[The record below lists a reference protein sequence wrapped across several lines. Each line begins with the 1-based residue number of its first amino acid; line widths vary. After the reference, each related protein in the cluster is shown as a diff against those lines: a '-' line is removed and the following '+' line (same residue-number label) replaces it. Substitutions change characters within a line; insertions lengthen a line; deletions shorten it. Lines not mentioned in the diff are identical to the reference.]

1 MKIAN
6 ISLLSISL
14 LLLVSISAVVLN
26 LPAPLKLLD
35 FSGSGNL
42 GSAVAGL
49 CTPVIGILST
59 VLLYMALTKQ
69 TQSNIDQRVKNES
82 DVIFMLINQLDQE
95 LERFYTKI
103 SKTTANVKTEYTET
117 GIQGLMHFT
126 RFYKFELN
134 KEWLDEN
141 EMTFKSF
148 YESHQ
153 VILLIDS
160 FMLIEKRISISEIS
174 SEMRDLFTKKLESYY
189 QCRFRLP
196 LKYLSQGFEK
206 YGQNEQEYSKKVLA
220 FIATQKNEGEI
231 FD

>member
-6 ISLLSISL
+6 ISILSISL
-14 LLLVSISAVVLN
+14 LLLVSISAAILN
-26 LPAPLKLLD
+26 LPAPMKFLD
-35 FSGSGNL
+35 FSDSGNL
-42 GSAVAGL
+42 GSAIAGL

-59 VLLYMALTKQ
+59 VLLYRTLTKQ

-103 SKTTANVKTEYTET
+103 SKTTANIKIESTET
-117 GIQGLMHFT
+117 GIQGLMHFS
-126 RFYKFELN
+126 RFYKFNLN

-174 SEMRDLFTKKLESYY
+174 SEMRDLFNEKLESYY

-196 LKYLSQGFEK
+196 LKYLSQGFEN
-206 YGQNEQEYSKKVLA
+206 YGQNQQDYPKKVLA
-220 FIATQKNEGEI
+220 FIASQKNKGEI

>member
-1 MKIAN
+1 MKIAS
-6 ISLLSISL
+6 ISLLSVSL
-14 LLLVSISAVVLN
+14 LLLVSISAAILN
-26 LPAPLKLLD
+26 LPAPLKFLD

-49 CTPVIGILST
+49 SAPLVGILST

-95 LERFYTKI
+95 LVRFYTKI
-103 SKTTANVKTEYTET
+103 ARKVADVKTEHTET

-160 FMLIEKRISISEIS
+160 FLLIEKRISISEIS
-174 SEMRDLFTKKLESYY
+174 SEMRDLFNEKLDSYY

-206 YGQNEQEYSKKVLA
+206 YGQNHQDYPKKVLA
-220 FIATQKNEGEI
+220 FIASQKNEGEI